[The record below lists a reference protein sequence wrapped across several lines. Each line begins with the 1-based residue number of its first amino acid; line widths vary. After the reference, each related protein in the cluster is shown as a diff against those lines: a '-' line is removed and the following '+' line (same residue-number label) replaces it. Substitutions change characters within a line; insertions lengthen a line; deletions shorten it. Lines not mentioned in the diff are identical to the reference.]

1 MTVDDVPVAVVFA
14 GGRGTR
20 LWPLS
25 RDDAPKQFQP
35 LVDNLSLTTSTIERL
50 RTLLPAENIFVST
63 SSDLARAAEKCLADV
78 PSANLIVETSG
89 KGPQGALALSAA
101 TARHRFGDVSLF
113 TCPSDHLIEGDE
125 QFMAAV
131 AEMFRQVEA
140 APDAVVL
147 LGAVPT
153 RPDPN
158 LGYFV
163 TRREPGAPVA
173 EVVEQIEKPTEAV
186 AEQLLARGSVY
197 WNTMCYAVRA
207 ERALEVYRSRRP
219 EMTAAVED
227 YIESGS
233 DSGYDGPPGS
243 GLELEPFFE
252 EGVRQ
257 LIVTG
262 DFAWKDVGTWG
273 RLEQWLST
281 ADAQGAI
288 PSLGPSVKID
298 AKDVVVASM
307 DGRPVIALGVSDL
320 VIVSHE
326 DAIYVLDRKKA
337 GDVAAL
343 DGLRT
348 MLGESRKDLL

>member
-1 MTVDDVPVAVVFA
+1 MGEPVAVVFA

-25 RDDAPKQFQP
+25 RADAPKQFQP
-35 LVDNLSLTTSTIERL
+35 LLDDLSLTTATIERL

-63 SSDLARAAEKCLADV
+63 SSDLATAAEKCLADV
-78 PSANLIVETSG
+78 PSGNLIVETSG

-125 QFMAAV
+125 QFVAAV

-163 TRREPGAPVA
+163 THREPGAPGRRGRGA
-173 EVVEQIEKPTEAV
+173 DREADRGGRG
-186 AEQLLARGSVY
+186 AAARARLGLLEHHV
-197 WNTMCYAVRA
+197 
-207 ERALEVYRSRRP
+207 LRRP
-219 EMTAAVED
+219 RRAGPRGLPEPPAGD
-227 YIESGS
+227 DGRGRGLHRLGS
-233 DSGYDGPPGS
+233 DSGYDGPAGT

-262 DFAWKDVGTWG
+262 DFAWKDIGTWG
-273 RLEQWLST
+273 RLEQWLT
-281 ADAQGAI
+281 TGRAPRPGTIGEDRRQGRGRGQHGRSPGDRAR
-288 PSLGPSVKID
+288 
-298 AKDVVVASM
+298 AS
-307 DGRPVIALGVSDL
+307 A
-320 VIVSHE
+320 
-326 DAIYVLDRKKA
+326 
-337 GDVAAL
+337 
-343 DGLRT
+343 T
-348 MLGESRKDLL
+348 W

>member
-1 MTVDDVPVAVVFA
+1 MGEPVAVIFA
-14 GGRGTR
+14 GGQGTR

-25 RDDAPKQFQP
+25 RADTPKQFQP
-35 LVDNLSLTTSTIERL
+35 LLESLSLTTATIERL
-50 RTLLPAENIFVST
+50 RSLVPADRIFVST
-63 SSDLARAAEKCLADV
+63 SAHLATAAEKCLGDV

-125 QFMAAV
+125 AFMSAV
-131 AEMFRQVEA
+131 AEMFRQVDA

-163 TRREPGAPVA
+163 ANREPGAPVA

-186 AEQLLARGSVY
+186 AEQLLAHGSVY

-207 ERALEVYRSRRP
+207 ERALEIYRSRRP
-219 EMTAAVED
+219 EMTAAVEA
-227 YIESGS
+227 YIASGS
-233 DSGYDGPPGS
+233 ETGYDGPAGS

-262 DFAWKDVGTWG
+262 DFAWKDIGTWG
-273 RLEQWLST
+273 RLEQWLT
-281 ADAQGAI
+281 TPGTPD
-288 PSLGPSVKID
+288 LGPSVKID

-326 DAIYVLDRKKA
+326 DAVYVLDRKKA

-343 DGLRT
+343 DALRT
-348 MLGESRKDLL
+348 NLGESRKDLL

>member
-1 MTVDDVPVAVVFA
+1 VVEPVAVIFA

-25 RDDAPKQFQP
+25 RADAPKQFQP
-35 LVDNLSLTTSTIERL
+35 LLGNLSLTTAAIDRL

-63 SSDLARAAEKCLADV
+63 SVDLASAAEKCLGDV
-78 PSANLIVETSG
+78 PAGNLIVEASG
-89 KGPQGALALSAA
+89 KGPQAALALSAA

-125 QFMAAV
+125 QFMSAV
-131 AEMFRQVEA
+131 AEMFAQVDA
-140 APDAVVL
+140 APEAVVL

-163 TRREPGAPVA
+163 TSREPGAGPGVGVA
-173 EVVEQIEKPTEAV
+173 EVVRQIEKPDELV
-186 AEQLLARGSVY
+186 AEELLAQGSVY

-227 YIESGS
+227 YIGSGS
-233 DSGYDGPPGS
+233 DSGYDGPAGS

-262 DFAWKDVGTWG
+262 EFAWKDIGTWG
-273 RLEQWLST
+273 RLEQWL
-281 ADAQGAI
+281 AGGAA
-288 PSLGPSVKID
+288 SLGPSVQTD
-298 AKDVVVASM
+298 TNGVVVASM
-307 DGRPVIALGVSDL
+307 DGRPVIALGVKDL
-320 VIVSHE
+320 VIVTHE
-326 DAIYVLDRKKA
+326 DAVYVLDRSKA
-337 GDVAAL
+337 GDVVAL
-343 DGLRT
+343 EQLRT
-348 MLGESRKDLL
+348 VLGENRKDLL

>member
-1 MTVDDVPVAVVFA
+1 MTVVEPVAVIFA
-14 GGRGTR
+14 GGSGTR

-25 RDDAPKQFQP
+25 RADTPKQFQP
-35 LVDNLSLTTSTIERL
+35 LLNNQSLTTATIERL
-50 RTLLPAENIFVST
+50 RTLLPADHIFVST
-63 SSDLARAAEKCLADV
+63 SAHLATAAEKCLGDV
-78 PSANLIVETSG
+78 PAGNLIVEASG
-89 KGPQGALALSAA
+89 KGPQAALALSAA

-125 QFMAAV
+125 PFMAAV

-163 TRREPGAPVA
+163 THREPGASVA
-173 EVVEQIEKPTEAV
+173 EVVEQIEKPIEAI

-219 EMTAAVED
+219 DMTAAVED
-227 YIESGS
+227 YIGSGS
-233 DSGYDGPPGS
+233 EAGYDGPPGT

-252 EGVRQ
+252 EDVRQ

-262 DFAWKDVGTWG
+262 DFAWKDIGTWG
-273 RLEQWLST
+273 RLEQWLAT
-281 ADAQGAI
+281 EGV
-288 PSLGPSVKID
+288 PGLGPSVKID
-298 AKDVVVASM
+298 ANDVLVASM

-320 VIVSHE
+320 VVISHE
-326 DAIYVLDRKKA
+326 DAVYVLDRKKA

-343 DGLRT
+343 DELRT
-348 MLGESRKDLL
+348 MLGDKRKDLL

>member
-1 MTVDDVPVAVVFA
+1 VREPVAVVFA

-25 RDDAPKQFQP
+25 RADAPKQFQP
-35 LVDNLSLTTSTIERL
+35 LVDDLSLTRATIERL
-50 RTLLPAENIFVST
+50 RTLLPADHIFVST
-63 SSDLARAAEKCLADV
+63 SADLAAAAEGCLGDV
-78 PSANLIVETSG
+78 PAHNLIVEVSG

-101 TARHRFGDVSLF
+101 TAQHRFGDVSLF

-125 QFMAAV
+125 KFMSAV

-163 TRREPGAPVA
+163 AHREPGAPVA
-173 EVVEQIEKPTEAV
+173 EVVQQVEKPTEAV
-186 AEQLLARGSVY
+186 AEELLAHGSVY

-207 ERALEVYRSRRP
+207 GRALEVYRKRRP
-219 EMTAAVED
+219 EMTAAVEA
-227 YIESGS
+227 YIASGS
-233 DSGYDGPPGS
+233 TSGYDGPAGT

-262 DFAWKDVGTWG
+262 DFAWKDIGTWG
-273 RLEQWLST
+273 RLEQWLATPGT
-281 ADAQGAI
+281 AG
-288 PSLGPSVKID
+288 LGPSVKID

-320 VIVSHE
+320 VIISHE
-326 DAIYVLDRKKA
+326 DAVYVLDRKKA

-343 DGLRT
+343 EQLRT
-348 MLGESRKDLL
+348 TLGESRKDLL

>member
-1 MTVDDVPVAVVFA
+1 VVEPVAVIFA

-25 RDDAPKQFQP
+25 REDAPKQFQP
-35 LVDNLSLTTSTIERL
+35 LLDHMSLTTATIERL

-63 SSDLARAAEKCLADV
+63 SADLATAAEKCLADV
-78 PSANLIVETSG
+78 PSSNLIVETSG

-125 QFMAAV
+125 PFMAAV

-173 EVVEQIEKPTEAV
+173 EVVEQIEKPTEAA
-186 AEQLLARGSVY
+186 AEQLLAHGSVY
-197 WNTMCYAVRA
+197 WNTMCYAIRA

-219 EMTAAVED
+219 ELMAAVEE
-227 YIESGS
+227 YVASGS
-233 DSGYDGPPGS
+233 GSGYDGPAGR

-262 DFAWKDVGTWG
+262 DFAWKDIGTWT
-273 RLEQWLST
+273 RLEQWLT
-281 ADAQGAI
+281 EGTGAAGG
-288 PSLGPSVKID
+288 LGPSVPID
-298 AKDVVVASM
+298 ASGVVVASM
-307 DGRPVIALGVSDL
+307 DGRPVVALGVKNL
-320 VIVSHE
+320 VIVTHE
-326 DAIYVLDRKKA
+326 DAVYVLDKSMA
-337 GDVAAL
+337 SDVAAL
-343 DGLRT
+343 ERLRT
-348 MLGESRKDLL
+348 MLGENRKDLL